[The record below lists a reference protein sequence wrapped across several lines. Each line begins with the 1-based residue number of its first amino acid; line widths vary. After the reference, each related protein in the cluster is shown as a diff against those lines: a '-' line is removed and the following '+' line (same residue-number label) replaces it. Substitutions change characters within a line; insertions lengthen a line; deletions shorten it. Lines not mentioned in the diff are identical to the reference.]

1 MRRLILAALFG
12 AAAVLSGCE
21 NPAPGDQYEDADL
34 LPEEAPVAPM
44 TEEIP
49 VPDATPPATDTPP
62 ADYST
67 IPPEKRSSA
76 ETVRPESETLFY

>member
-1 MRRLILAALFG
+1 MKRLILAAAFG
-12 AAAVLSGCE
+12 AAAVLSGCD
-21 NPAPGDQYEDADL
+21 NPRSDDQYEETVP
-34 LPEEAPVAPM
+34 LPDDEPVAPM

-49 VPDATPPATDTPP
+49 VPDAAPPAVDTPP

-67 IPPEKRSSA
+67 IPPEQRSSA

>member
-1 MRRLILAALFG
+1 MKHLILVALIG
-12 AAAVLSGCE
+12 AAAVLSGCD
-21 NPAPGDQYEDADL
+21 NPRANDDYEGVEQ

-49 VPDATPPATDTPP
+49 IPDAPPPATDTPP

>member
-1 MRRLILAALFG
+1 MKRLILAAAFG
-12 AAAVLSGCE
+12 AAAVLSGCD
-21 NPAPGDQYEDADL
+21 NPGPNEEYEEFDQT
-34 LPEEAPVAPM
+34 PEEAPVAPM
-44 TEEIP
+44 NEEIP

-62 ADYST
+62 VDYST

>member
-1 MRRLILAALFG
+1 MKRLILAAMFG
-12 AAAVLSGCE
+12 AAAVLSGCD
-21 NPAPGDQYEDADL
+21 NPGPNDEYEASEP

-49 VPDATPPATDTPP
+49 VPTATPSATDTPP
-62 ADYST
+62 VDYST